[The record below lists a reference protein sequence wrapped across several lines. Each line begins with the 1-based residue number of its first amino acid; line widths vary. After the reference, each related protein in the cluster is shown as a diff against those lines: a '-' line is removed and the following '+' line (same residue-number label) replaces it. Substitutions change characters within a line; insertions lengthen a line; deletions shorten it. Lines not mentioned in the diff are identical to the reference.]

1 MRADDRQRP
10 SRFLQQRPDAVLA
23 EGSPD
28 VVILDFVIA
37 RAAVASAGIMSVVIL
52 ADTFAYVFGTLIGG
66 PRILPGRSVNGPRAL
81 RGWLPLGAS
90 HRRPPTAPRWKIC

>member
-1 MRADDRQRP
+1 MPRPEARRRTRMRADDRQRP

-52 ADTFAYVFGTLIGG
+52 GG
-66 PRILPGRSVNGPRAL
+66 PISPAR
-81 RGWLPLGAS
+81 
-90 HRRPPTAPRWKIC
+90 

>member
-1 MRADDRQRP
+1 MPRPEARRRARMRADDRQRP

-52 ADTFAYVFGTLIGG
+52 GG
-66 PRILPGRSVNGPRAL
+66 PISPAR
-81 RGWLPLGAS
+81 
-90 HRRPPTAPRWKIC
+90 